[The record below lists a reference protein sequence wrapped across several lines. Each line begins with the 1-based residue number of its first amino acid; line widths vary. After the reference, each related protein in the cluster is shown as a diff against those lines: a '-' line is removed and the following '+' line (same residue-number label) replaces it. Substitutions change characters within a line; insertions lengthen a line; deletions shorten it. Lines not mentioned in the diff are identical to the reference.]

1 MTRPDFIRARLSVAE
16 VAELREG
23 ASRLRFEDFS
33 KANLARCEA
42 PNGFNHPLHSWSLS
56 DWHLATA
63 GELGEAANVMKKLNR
78 YRDGIRGNK
87 ETEAELR
94 SKLRRE
100 LGDTLVYLD
109 LMAQA
114 AGFNIFE
121 AALEVF
127 DRKSE
132 EIDYPVRLCAT
143 PVSDPAPGGGTE

>member
-1 MTRPDFIRARLSVAE
+1 MSNARQDFIRARVSEAE
-16 VAELREG
+16 VAELREQ
-23 ASRLRFEDFS
+23 AKRITFSDFS

-87 ETEAELR
+87 ETEDELHT
-94 SKLRRE
+94 KLRRE

-109 LMAQA
+109 LMAQR
-114 AGFNIFE
+114 AGIDLFA

-127 DRKSE
+127 DLKSE
-132 EIDYPVRLCAT
+132 EIGYPVQLRSAT
-143 PVSDPAPGGGTE
+143 REASNG